1 VTNVGDA
8 DSMLRFWLERG
19 DDGMKHCWKMK
30 RIQRARLSMGRK
42 RDTALRCGD
51 VGRRRGGTGGGEG
64 GDNASWDDTNL
75 TVSKNEENSRSRF
88 SCYKWTVKI

>member
-51 VGRRRGGTGGGEG
+51 VGRRRGGTVGGGEREETTPVG
-64 GDNASWDDTNL
+64 MTRILLCRKMKKTHAVDSAATNG
-75 TVSKNEENSRSRF
+75 R
-88 SCYKWTVKI
+88 